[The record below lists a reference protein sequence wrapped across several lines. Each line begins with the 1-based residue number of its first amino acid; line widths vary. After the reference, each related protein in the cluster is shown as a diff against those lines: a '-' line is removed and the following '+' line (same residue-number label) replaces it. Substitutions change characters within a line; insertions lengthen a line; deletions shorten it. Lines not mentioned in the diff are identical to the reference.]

1 MTSIETAT
9 TIPLPVAQMTPP
21 SKVPHSPICSS
32 PESIDAGFYDIE
44 VGSNL
49 TSNNASS
56 INGDEYQLV
65 SVTFYQ
71 PVSLVH
77 TASLYLHSFHRFL
90 FSQQP
95 PQQVF
100 GNPQQYEVKFE
111 VNHHVE
117 EAPFT
122 EADLNKLS
130 ELVGVDDTWTSNIL
144 ELQPQPN
151 TPASELLQDLSV
163 VPSVSSPW
171 AVTTGTGS
179 EGCYVDLSGSHYSL
193 VGHPQHQPL
202 SASAA
207 ELPLLEFEMSETV
220 ESSLNF
226 VH

>member
-1 MTSIETAT
+1 MTSIEAAT

-56 INGDEYQLV
+56 INGDEYQL
-65 SVTFYQ
+65 
-71 PVSLVH
+71 
-77 TASLYLHSFHRFL
+77 
-90 FSQQP
+90 P

-193 VGHPQHQPL
+193 IGHPQHQPL
-202 SASAA
+202 SATAA

>member
-44 VGSNL
+44 VASNL

-65 SVTFYQ
+65 SATLYQ
-71 PVSLVH
+71 PVSLILEE
-77 TASLYLHSFHRFL
+77 SLKLYQSFL

-95 PQQVF
+95 PQQIF

-111 VNHHVE
+111 VNPHVE